1 MNNLISPVTIIQHS
15 MVFQR
20 YLIHS
25 DEMDFKELQTLTGM
39 DDISFY
45 MTIGYLLKEGKIIFF
60 NGENGMRIRI
70 IT

>member
-1 MNNLISPVTIIQHS
+1 
-15 MVFQR
+15 
-20 YLIHS
+20 
-25 DEMDFKELQTLTGM
+25 MDFKELQTLTGM